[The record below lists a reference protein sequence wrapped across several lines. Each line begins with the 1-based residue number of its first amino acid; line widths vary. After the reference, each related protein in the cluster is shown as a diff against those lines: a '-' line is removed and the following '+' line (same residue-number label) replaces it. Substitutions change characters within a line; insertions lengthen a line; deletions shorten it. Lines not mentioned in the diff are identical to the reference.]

1 MTLKLTNTL
10 GREKQEFT
18 PIHTG
23 KVGMYVCGPTVY
35 QTASIGNMR
44 AFILA
49 DLLRRV
55 LEFTGYEVK
64 HVMNI
69 TDVGHLTDDGDE
81 GEDKMLVAMKREGKD
96 AWDIAKFYT
105 TQFVQDSQ
113 KVNLLPPTHMP
124 LATEHIAEQI
134 EMIEEIEANGYA
146 YTTTDGIYFDTAK
159 LENYGELSGQSLEE
173 KEEGARVV
181 KNPEKRNA
189 TDFALWKFSKDAE
202 QRQMEWESP
211 WGKGFPGWHIECSAM
226 SSRYLDDP
234 FDIHMGGE
242 DHIHVHHP
250 NEMAQME
257 AAHGNKEAHYWI
269 HNAFLMVDGGKMGK
283 SLGNAY
289 TMDDI
294 IAKGFDPLAFRYFL
308 LTAHYRTPQNF
319 TWEGLEAAQNAL
331 NNLRDT
337 VRAWGTPVET
347 VDVERFRNI
356 INNDL
361 DFPGALAELWN
372 IVNGD
377 EESAVKA
384 AKILKMDQVFGLGLS
399 HYVSQPLSVPEE
411 VGALL
416 KKRAQAREEKNY
428 EASDALRDQIQAA
441 GFDVKDSADGQ
452 TVTEWRG

>member
-105 TQFVQDSQ
+105 TQFIQDSE

-124 LATEHIAEQI
+124 RATEHIEEQI
-134 EMIEEIEANGYA
+134 EMIKEIEANGYA
-146 YTTTDGIYFDTAK
+146 YKISDGIYFDTAK
-159 LENYGELSGQSLEE
+159 LENYGELSGQSLDE
-173 KEEGARVV
+173 KEAGARVV
-181 KNPEKRNA
+181 KNTEKRNP

-226 SSRYLDDP
+226 SSKYLDDP

-250 NEMAQME
+250 NEMAQMQ
-257 AAHGNKEAHYWI
+257 AAHGNKEANYWI

-289 TMDDI
+289 TMDDV
-294 IAKGFDPLAFRYFL
+294 IAKGFEPLAFRYFL

-319 TWEGLEAAQNAL
+319 TWEALEAAQNAL

-337 VRAWGTPVET
+337 VRSWDAPVET
-347 VDVERFRNI
+347 VDVDRFQNI
-356 INNDL
+356 LNNDL

-372 IVNGD
+372 VVNGD
-377 EESAVKA
+377 QDSSMKA
-384 AKILKMDQVFGLGLS
+384 ATVLKMDQVLGLDLAE
-399 HYVSQPLSVPEE
+399 YVSRPLSIPKAVS
-411 VGALL
+411 ALL
-416 KKRAQAREEKNY
+416 EKRAQARAEQNY
-428 EASDALRDQIQAA
+428 EVSDELRGQIQAA
-441 GFDVKDSADGQ
+441 GFEVKDSADGQ
-452 TVTEWRG
+452 TLTEWRG